1 MPAPVTPVAPVAPV
15 GAPAGPVAPVTPV
28 IPTPVAP
35 VAPVTPCEPAGPIGP
50 RLPLPEDDVTVP
62 ELETGSDPISL
73 KRSTL
78 DPSPAGRNI
87 RIVFGLTPLMRIE
100 ISYAQPR
107 GDRSGLSVVG
117 RSTENEPVAL
127 SDTVVGDVSTAA
139 ESVS

>member
-15 GAPAGPVAPVTPV
+15 GAPAGPV
-28 IPTPVAP
+28 TPVAP
-35 VAPVTPCEPAGPIGP
+35 VGPAPVSPVAPVFPTAPAGPIGP
-50 RLPLPEDDVTVP
+50 RLPLPEADVTAP

-73 KRSTL
+73 NRSTL
-78 DPSPAGRNI
+78 DPSPAGRNV

-100 ISYAQPR
+100 ISYAQPC
-107 GDRSGLSVVG
+107 GERSGLSVVG
-117 RSTENEPVAL
+117 RSIENEPVAL